1 MPDGEECLV
10 DRTVRH
16 GDCKSLP
23 CAQKVCW
30 FEPISKEEYEAAKK
44 GEIEGPCFAIIFMQ
58 DGAYNRFAGRQSLH
72 AKATAKENP
81 MKK

>member
-44 GEIEGPCFAIIFMQ
+44 G
-58 DGAYNRFAGRQSLH
+58 
-72 AKATAKENP
+72 K
-81 MKK
+81 